1 METSLMSNLKRLSNI
16 VSITCKSMQQIQD
29 TCSKNFIGINDNQ
42 SNISKT
48 VKALKILDQDLNRTK
63 ARSTK
68 LFDKVQE
75 EKQNQITK
83 PCKVAEEVALFLNI
97 RDQLSIQS
105 TDSTKSASR
114 NFNKFMDNFSI
125 IKRLYEEENQ
135 SLSYIARWMRMS
147 ELNLEH
153 WIHRYYKQLARQSE
167 DSKKKEQR
175 KQRLDLIG
183 KNANLLK
190 TSWIA
195 IKAKMSSHSN
205 KW

>member
-1 METSLMSNLKRLSNI
+1 
-16 VSITCKSMQQIQD
+16 MQKNAAN
-29 TCSKNFIGINDNQ
+29 SSHLFKNFIGINDNQ

-83 PCKVAEEVALFLNI
+83 PCKVEEEVASFLSI
-97 RDQLSIQS
+97 RDQLSIPS
-105 TDSTKSASR
+105 TDSIKSASR

-135 SLSYIARWMRMS
+135 SLSYIARWIRMS
-147 ELNLEH
+147 ERNLEH
-153 WIHRYYKQLARQSE
+153 
-167 DSKKKEQR
+167 
-175 KQRLDLIG
+175 
-183 KNANLLK
+183 
-190 TSWIA
+190 
-195 IKAKMSSHSN
+195 
-205 KW
+205 

>member
-1 METSLMSNLKRLSNI
+1 MTAN
-16 VSITCKSMQQIQD
+16 QIY
-29 TCSKNFIGINDNQ
+29 KKI
-42 SNISKT
+42 
-48 VKALKILDQDLNRTK
+48 VKALKILDQDLNLTN

-75 EKQNQITK
+75 EKQDQITK
-83 PCKVAEEVALFLNI
+83 PCKVAEDALFLNI

-105 TDSTKSASR
+105 TNSTKSASR
-114 NFNKFMDNFSI
+114 NFNKLMDNFSI

-135 SLSYIARWMRMS
+135 SLSYISRWIRMS

-175 KQRLDLIG
+175 KQRLDLIWL
-183 KNANLLK
+183 KCLLK

-195 IKAKMSSHSN
+195 IKEN
-205 KW
+205 E